1 MPTTLR
7 YRLRLPAGLITLCLA
22 FALQCLSAAAVA
34 ADNPAWSRFAA
45 DFVEGTFK
53 AQPYFAVQM
62 GRHEFDGRMPD
73 WSRAGIEAEIQRL
86 KDTRAAAMAFAG
98 DSLTEDQQ
106 FERDYIVAVMD
117 NNLFWLAKAGF
128 PFRNP
133 AWYVNQ
139 LDPEVYLSREYAP
152 LETRLAGYIGYA
164 KAIPK
169 IAESIR
175 ANLRTPLPKS
185 YVEYGISGFGGFAE
199 FYRNDVPKVF
209 AAIKDAALQQELAAA
224 NTAAADAMLAL
235 KDWLV
240 TQRDSAND
248 SFALGTDLYAAMVRD
263 TEGLDLPV
271 AAIEAAGRADLERNS
286 AALKQA
292 CAQFAPGHSV
302 RDCVSKVQARKPGA
316 GPVAGARAQLA
327 ALRKFVEDKGIVSIP
342 GTEAA
347 LVAESPP
354 YNRQNSAYITTP
366 GPYEKN
372 IPFVYN
378 ISPPDPAWTPEE
390 QAAYIDGEAELLN
403 TSVHEVW
410 PGHFLQFLHSNR
422 AQSRI
427 GQLWVGYAYAE
438 GWAHYTEELMWDMG
452 LGNGNQEN
460 HIAQLLDALWRNVRL
475 VSSIGLHTQGM
486 TTDASEKMF
495 QEYAYTDPG
504 NARQQARRGTYD
516 PAYLNY
522 TLGKLMIRKLRDDWV
537 AKQMAGKSGT
547 DPKAWWR
554 AFHDE
559 FLSHGGPPI
568 PMLRKVM
575 LGVDDKGLLL

>member
-1 MPTTLR
+1 MLHH
-7 YRLRLPAGLITLCLA
+7 RLRLPAGLIKLCIA
-22 FALQCLSAAAVA
+22 CALTFSPAAAVA
-34 ADNPAWSRFAA
+34 AENPAWTRFAA

-73 WSRAGIEAEIQRL
+73 WSRAGIEAEVRRL
-86 KDTRAAAMAFAG
+86 KNARAAATAFAAE
-98 DSLTEDQQ
+98 SLSAEQL
-106 FERDYIVAVMD
+106 FERDYVVAVTD
-117 NNLFWLAKAGF
+117 NNLFWLAKAEF

-152 LETRLAGYIGYA
+152 LEQRLSGYIGYA
-164 KAIPK
+164 KAIAK
-169 IAESIR
+169 IADSIR

-209 AAIKDAALQQELAAA
+209 AAIKDPALQKELAAA
-224 NTAAADAMLAL
+224 NTAAANAMLAL

-240 TQRDSAND
+240 TQRATAND
-248 SFALGTDLYAAMVRD
+248 SFALGPELYAAMVKD
-263 TEGLDLPV
+263 TEGLDMPV

-292 CAQFAPGHSV
+292 CGQFAPGKSV
-302 RDCVSKVQARKPGA
+302 RDCVSKVQTRKPA
-316 GPVAGARAQLA
+316 DGPVAGARAQLA
-327 ALRKFVEDKGIVSIP
+327 TLRKFVEDKGIVSIP
-342 GTEAA
+342 GTEEA

-378 ISPPDPAWTPEE
+378 ISPPDPSWTPEE
-390 QAAYIDGEAELLN
+390 QADYIDGEAELLN

-422 AQSRI
+422 AKSRI

-452 LGNGNQEN
+452 LGSGNQEN

-486 TTDASEKMF
+486 TTDTSERMF
-495 QEYAYTDPG
+495 QEYAFSDPG

-537 AKQMAGKSGT
+537 AKQIAGKPDT
-547 DPKAWWR
+547 DPKSYWR

-568 PMLRKVM
+568 PMLRRAI
-575 LGVDDKGLLL
+575 LGDADNGPLL

>member
-1 MPTTLR
+1 MSINLHH
-7 YRLRLPAGLITLCLA
+7 RLRLPAGLITLCFAL
-22 FALQCLSAAAVA
+22 ALQCISAAAVA
-34 ADNPAWSRFAA
+34 VDNPAWTRFASE
-45 DFVEGTFK
+45 FVESTFK

-62 GRHEFDGRMPD
+62 GRHEFDGQMPD
-73 WSRAGIEAEIQRL
+73 WSRAGIAAEIQRL
-86 KDTRAAAMAFAG
+86 RDARAAAMAFAG
-98 DSLTEDQQ
+98 ESLSADQQ
-106 FERDYIVAVMD
+106 FERDYLVSVTD
-117 NNLFWLAKAGF
+117 NNLFWLASAEF

-152 LETRLAGYIGYA
+152 LEKRLAGYIGYA
-164 KAIPK
+164 KAIPN
-169 IAESIR
+169 IAASIR

-185 YVEYGISGFGGFAE
+185 FVEYGISGFGGFAE

-209 AAIKDAALQQELAAA
+209 ASITDPALQKDLAAA
-224 NTAAADAMLAL
+224 NSAAADAMQSL

-240 TQRDSAND
+240 TQRANATG
-248 SFALGTDLYAAMVRD
+248 SFALGSELYAAMVKD
-263 TEGLDLPV
+263 TEGVDMPV

-292 CAQFAPGHSV
+292 CAEFAPGQTV
-302 RDCVSKVQARKPGA
+302 RDCVNKVQARKPA
-316 GPVAGARAQLA
+316 NGPVAGARAQLA
-327 ALRKFVEDKGIVSIP
+327 TLRKFVEDKGIVSIP
-342 GTEAA
+342 GPEQA

-366 GPYEKN
+366 GPYENN

-422 AQSRI
+422 AKSRI
-427 GQLWVGYAYAE
+427 GELWVGYAFAE
-438 GWAHYTEELMWDMG
+438 GWAHYAEEMMWNMG
-452 LGNGNQEN
+452 LGNGNPEN

-475 VSSIGLHTQGM
+475 LSSIGLHTHGM

-495 QEYAYTDPG
+495 QEYAFSDPG
-504 NARQQARRGTYD
+504 NARQQASRGTYD

-537 AKQMAGKSGT
+537 AKQMAGKTGA
-547 DPKAWWR
+547 DPKSYWR

-568 PMLRKVM
+568 PLLRRLM
-575 LGVDDKGLLL
+575 MGSDDKGPLL

>member
-1 MPTTLR
+1 MRPARTTLFPR
-7 YRLRLPAGLITLCLA
+7 YFAQ
-22 FALQCLSAAAVA
+22 FALLSMLLFQAAPAAAEE
-34 ADNPAWSRFAA
+34 NPAWTGFAA
-45 DFVEGTFK
+45 DFVESTFK

-73 WSRAGIEAEIQRL
+73 WSRAGIEAEIRRL
-86 KDTRAAAMAFAG
+86 KDARAAARAFAG
-98 DSLTEDQQ
+98 DSLSGAQQ
-106 FERDYIVAVMD
+106 FERDYLVAVTD
-117 NNLFWLAKAGF
+117 NNLFWLSRVEF

-152 LETRLAGYIGYA
+152 LEKRMAGYIGYA
-164 KAIPK
+164 KAIPG
-169 IAESIR
+169 IAQNIR

-185 YVEYGISGFGGFAE
+185 YVHYGVAGFGGFAA
-199 FYRNDVPKVF
+199 FFRADVPAVF
-209 AAIKDAALQQELAAA
+209 AAVKDPALQKEFAAA
-224 NTAAADAMLAL
+224 NEAAARAMDEL
-235 KDWLV
+235 KDWLES
-240 TQRDSAND
+240 QRAAAND
-248 SFALGTDLYAAMVRD
+248 EFAIGADMYAAMVRD
-263 TEGLDLPV
+263 TEGLDMPV
-271 AAIEAAGRADLERNS
+271 AAIEAAGRADMERNS
-286 AALKQA
+286 AALKAA
-292 CAQFAPGHSV
+292 CAQFAPGQSV
-302 RDCVSKVQARKPGA
+302 GDCVSKVQARKPA
-316 GPVAGARAQLA
+316 DGPVAGARAQLA
-327 ALRKFVEDKGIVSIP
+327 TLRKFVEDKGIVTIP
-342 GTEAA
+342 GDDQC

-378 ISPPDPAWTPEE
+378 ISPPDPSWTPAE

-422 AQSRI
+422 APSRI

-438 GWAHYTEELMWDMG
+438 GWAHYTEELMWEMG
-452 LGNGNQEN
+452 LGNGNPEN
-460 HIAQLLDALWRNVRL
+460 RIAQLLDALWRNVRL

-486 TTDASEKMF
+486 TTEASEKMF
-495 QEYAYTDPG
+495 REIAFSDAG
-504 NARQQARRGTYD
+504 NAGQQARRGTYD

-537 AKQMAGKSGT
+537 AKQMAGKPGA
-547 DPKAWWR
+547 DPKTYWR

-568 PMLRKVM
+568 PMLRKAM
-575 LGVDDKGLLL
+575 LGADDKGPLL